1 MKRTNPIRI
10 VFVRNDHKI
19 TEMERKQENA
29 SLLSISRSRLCWI
42 WPTST
47 RPCVFSQNSEL
58 QVCVCSLC
66 VLRIKMVWI
75 YCKTSIV
82 PLPYCFCSNLSRWD
96 ELIGVNWD
104 YNFVIELMRGSPCL
118 WLLVRF
124 IMIWFWILYLHYSL
138 SSFSVRSVS
147 NIYRTWSLHLS
158 FIIISDDHHHHII
171 IIIMM
176 HIWR

>member
-66 VLRIKMVWI
+66 VLRIKMV
-75 YCKTSIV
+75 
-82 PLPYCFCSNLSRWD
+82 
-96 ELIGVNWD
+96 
-104 YNFVIELMRGSPCL
+104 
-118 WLLVRF
+118 
-124 IMIWFWILYLHYSL
+124 
-138 SSFSVRSVS
+138 
-147 NIYRTWSLHLS
+147 
-158 FIIISDDHHHHII
+158 
-171 IIIMM
+171 
-176 HIWR
+176 